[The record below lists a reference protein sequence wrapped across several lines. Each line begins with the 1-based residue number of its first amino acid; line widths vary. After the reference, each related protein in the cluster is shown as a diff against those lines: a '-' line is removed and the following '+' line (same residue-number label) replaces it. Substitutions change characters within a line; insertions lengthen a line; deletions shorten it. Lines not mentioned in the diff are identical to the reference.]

1 MGVADGHRQG
11 IGGILLGNF
20 GEIEQPF
27 GHLLNLLFVGAAVAN
42 NRIFDLQGRVFRD
55 LHVGIDAG
63 EQRDSASMAK
73 LKRRSRVTGHENL
86 FNGNRLWSVTVNQ
99 FTQLHIDA
107 AQTFCQGILA
117 TGYNNAIVEMLKTV
131 APLFDKAVAGRLA
144 TGINAENS
152 HN

>member
-11 IGGILLGNF
+11 IGGILLGNL

-27 GHLLNLLFVGAAVAN
+27 GHLLNLLFVGAAIAN

-55 LHVGIDAG
+55 LQVGIDAG

-73 LKRRSRVTGHENL
+73 LERRSRVAGHENL

-99 FTQLHIDA
+99 FTQLRIDA

-117 TGYNNAIVEMLKTV
+117 TSYNNSIVEMLKTV